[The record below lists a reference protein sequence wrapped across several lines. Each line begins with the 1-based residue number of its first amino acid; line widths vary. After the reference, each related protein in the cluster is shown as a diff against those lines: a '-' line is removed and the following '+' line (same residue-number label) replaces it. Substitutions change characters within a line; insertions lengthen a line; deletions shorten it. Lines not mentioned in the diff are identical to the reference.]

1 MGSPDKVFWMRNVI
15 RNLFGLMMMA
25 GLGLVGGVGGCTHV
39 SGMVEQAPGVPLRT
53 AVLSAGRPDGI
64 AVYATYHVN
73 SQGRFDFDLFPT
85 DESALYV
92 YDGAA
97 DPRLTLRRIDE
108 RDIRPNMKI
117 MMRPA
122 NPNSEMGPGMP

>member
-1 MGSPDKVFWMRNVI
+1 MGSPDKVYVMRKVC
-15 RNLFGLMMMA
+15 GLMM
-25 GLGLVGGVGGCTHV
+25 LPLVGLVAGCTHV
-39 SGMVEQAPGVPLRT
+39 SGVVEQAPGVPLTT

-64 AVYATYHVN
+64 AVYATYHVD
-73 SQGRFDFDLFPT
+73 SRGRFDIHLFPT

-108 RDIRPNMKI
+108 RDLRPDMKI

-122 NPNSEMGPGMP
+122 NPNSDVGPGMP